1 MVFVVFILL
10 KKYTRKL
17 KLTNKFHEN
26 VHPRNA
32 LEHSDTDTTY
42 VIFASFTDI
51 KFANPK
57 PSYSNVSAFNREA
70 LCLVCRFRVIQT
82 VRRRFLS
89 WGFANSQH
97 VFCVQF

>member
-26 VHPRNA
+26 VHSRNA
-32 LEHSDTDTTY
+32 LEHSDTDTTFI
-42 VIFASFTDI
+42 IFASFTDI
-51 KFANPK
+51 RFPIPE
-57 PSYSNVSAFNREA
+57 PSCSNVSVLKGKYYVSVPFS
-70 LCLVCRFRVIQT
+70 CLLQT

-89 WGFANSQH
+89 CDSANS
-97 VFCVQF
+97 